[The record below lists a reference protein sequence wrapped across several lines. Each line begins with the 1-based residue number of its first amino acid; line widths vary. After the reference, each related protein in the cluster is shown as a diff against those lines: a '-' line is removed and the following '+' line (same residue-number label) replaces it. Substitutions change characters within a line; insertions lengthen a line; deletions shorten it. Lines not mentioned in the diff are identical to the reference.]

1 MYSGGQGGISLL
13 SPSETPTPPA
23 PLLGHSDTPR
33 FPHSSSIGRIWLG
46 LSTLTRSLRPYPSLT
61 RIWDMVARSAYT
73 QLNYSPLLLI
83 LTLVG
88 MTLIYMVPP
97 LGVILGALMG
107 NWGIAFTGLLHG
119 C

>member
-1 MYSGGQGGISLL
+1 
-13 SPSETPTPPA
+13 
-23 PLLGHSDTPR
+23 
-33 FPHSSSIGRIWLG
+33 
-46 LSTLTRSLRPYPSLT
+46 
-61 RIWDMVARSAYT
+61 MVARSAYT